1 MAASI
6 SRVGYFDDVPMSAF
20 LATPHEFG
28 FPNGKRHIDL
38 SVREKIPLKLLTI
51 IGGTEKADVTTADCR
66 DLGYRRN
73 LVCKIMKTAP
83 KDKYALEPRDLQKLR
98 HVHIV
103 AFVATF
109 THNHRAYA
117 LMYPHAKTDLG
128 KYMDPVSHWLRG
140 DEFYDSH
147 MPVVSKVEDLDL
159 SLSAPVRISHLRDFF
174 PCLTEALAY
183 LHKHNVKHKDIKPA
197 NILVDRFNSPILAD
211 FDLSHRYTDPNEV
224 PTSGPTGYTYPYAAP
239 ETIENDNRPFQ
250 SDIFS
255 LGCVFSEMITL
266 VMGQNLQ
273 DFRMH
278 RTNPSNPEGAFHICI
293 DSTQTWLHRLYD
305 PSLTKALRNAND
317 NTRQVV
323 PSEGYEHHQS
333 YIIAVDTICR
343 MLNSKAKDRPDA
355 EGLSRLFIAMA
366 TRQCSECEKQ
376 ALADQALLRTV
387 SADTTARRPPQNPSD
402 AIGSQP
408 AQKATHLAPPPVP
421 GPGERRMT
429 SDSHLSP
436 LNSARSNRNTSR
448 GVKRRTTDQISTS
461 VGERTPLAEHSPPS
475 LIQSSDLPERL
486 PRPTKNL
493 LVSPAQSYASSSEI
507 PQPANGE
514 VDHSGPLSQRQK
526 LWESIGYDVQSRRW
540 KIRKKSDLESGYWIF
555 SPPFAPPLTD

>member
-1 MAASI
+1 
-6 SRVGYFDDVPMSAF
+6 MSAF
-20 LATPHEFG
+20 LATPHEFR
-28 FPNGKRHIDL
+28 FRNGKRHIDL

-83 KDKYALEPRDLQKLR
+83 KDKYALEPRDLQRLR

-128 KYMDPVSHWLRG
+128 KYMDPISHWLRG

-147 MPVVSKVEDLDL
+147 MPIVSKVESLDL
-159 SLSAPVRISHLRDFF
+159 SLSATARVSYLRDFF

-183 LHKHNVKHKDIKPA
+183 LHKHHVKHKDIKPA

-273 DFRMH
+273 DFRIH
-278 RTNPSNPEGAFHICI
+278 RTNPSNPDGAFHLCI
-293 DSTQTWLHRLYD
+293 DSTQTWLHRLHD
-305 PSLTKALRNAND
+305 PGLTTALRNAND
-317 NTRQVV
+317 NTRQAV
-323 PSEGYEHHQS
+323 PFAGYEHYQS
-333 YIIAVDTICR
+333 YIVAIDTICR

-355 EGLSRLFIAMA
+355 EGLSGLFIAMA
-366 TRQCSECEKQ
+366 TRPCSECEKQ
-376 ALADQALLRTV
+376 ALADQSLLRTV
-387 SADTTARRPPQNPSD
+387 PADNTARRPPQNPRD
-402 AIGSQP
+402 AIGSPPPQR
-408 AQKATHLAPPPVP
+408 ATHLALPPMSR
-421 GPGERRMT
+421 PGERRMT
-429 SDSHLSP
+429 SGSHLSP
-436 LNSARSNRNTSR
+436 LNSARSNLHTSR
-448 GVKRRTTDQISTS
+448 GVKDRTTDQTS
-461 VGERTPLAEHSPPS
+461 PSGGERSSLAEHSPTS
-475 LIQSSDLPERL
+475 RIRSSDLPERL
-486 PRPTKNL
+486 PRPTENAA
-493 LVSPAQSYASSSEI
+493 VSPAPSYASSSEI

-514 VDHSGPLSQRQK
+514 ADQAGTLSQHQK
-526 LWESIGYDVQSRRW
+526 LREAIGYDVQSRRW

-555 SPPFAPPLTD
+555 P